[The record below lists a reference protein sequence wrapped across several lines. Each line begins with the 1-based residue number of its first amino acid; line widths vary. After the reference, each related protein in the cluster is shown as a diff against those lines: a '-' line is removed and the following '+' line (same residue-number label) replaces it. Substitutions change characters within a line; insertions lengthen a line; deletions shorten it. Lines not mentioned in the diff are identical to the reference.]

1 MLGYAKK
8 HIRGKQEP
16 KATRVVF
23 LGSSDEYKAD
33 YVRDLSS
40 FSSSLKE
47 FFSRDVRYDT
57 RIFPYKS
64 RLVPRPVVPPM
75 DQEDVKEVL
84 KLEEAQRKQQE
95 ADEVEVLDV
104 EEIDNE
110 GISKWEVER
119 IIDRRVSR
127 FGPRYKNAEQR
138 GFDYR
143 VVWKPEGA
151 YPDSWEPAKN
161 LEDSQDLIREFEDLH
176 LGEDEKQDF
185 SKGPLRRSNCLNLF
199 PLVQKDPTTRAEALA
214 SDQKEEWLAAEQAE
228 RHAVYS
234 REKCLDP
241 SR

>member
-1 MLGYAKK
+1 M
-8 HIRGKQEP
+8 
-16 KATRVVF
+16 
-23 LGSSDEYKAD
+23 
-33 YVRDLSS
+33 RDLSS

-47 FFSRDVRYDT
+47 FFTRDVRYDT

-127 FGPRYKNAEQR
+127 FGPRHKSAEQR
-138 GFDYR
+138 GFDYK

-161 LEDSQDLIREFEDLH
+161 LEDSQELIKDFEDLH
-176 LGEDEKQDF
+176 LGEDEKESS
-185 SKGPLRRSNCLNLF
+185 SKGPLRRSDRLNLF
-199 PLVQKDPTTRAEALA
+199 SLFQKDPTTRAEALA
-214 SDQKEEWLAAEQAE
+214 SDQSEEWLVAEKDELQSIQE
-228 RHAVYS
+228 RGVWTLVDKEPGMNVLGCRFVYKTK
-234 REKCLDP
+234 RKPDGTVEKFKVRLVA
-241 SR
+241 